1 MCLRIDVQL
10 DHLIDDPGRIAAP
23 QAAGVDRLHAG
34 GRERGGGV
42 REDHELLECDAPWS
56 GRDTRDGNPTWLH
69 G

>member
-10 DHLIDDPGRIAAP
+10 DHFIDDPGRIAAP

-42 REDHELLECDAPWS
+42 REDHELLGCAIEWKGYPI
-56 GRDTRDGNPTWLH
+56 R
-69 G
+69 